1 MWEKCLYCRD
11 RKDENLEELLDITAN
26 LARRVASLEEQLVDS
41 QNNIEMLGRGVAE
54 VKSSLPRGASNN
66 KAKYPKKLTSDLEKL
81 KALLN
86 TDDANVTLVELTEQL
101 DEKLYLTFR
110 IEGRSFEAGGFGVDH
125 DE

>member
-41 QNNIEMLGRGVAE
+41 QNNIEMLGREIVN
-54 VKSSLPRGASNN
+54 R
-66 KAKYPKKLTSDLEKL
+66 
-81 KALLN
+81 
-86 TDDANVTLVELTEQL
+86 
-101 DEKLYLTFR
+101 
-110 IEGRSFEAGGFGVDH
+110 FGVDH